1 MTIICSKTFE
11 NGSQANFHRIGD
23 IALTGMGLTAMVY
36 SSTAVGFGA
45 VVHTEK
51 VAASSAI
58 LTSGDPFGDLEE
70 LLIAPGGFLAGG
82 VRAPNEYV
90 ASLDEMKDY
99 KWQAM
104 KLLRAQDESSGFDV
118 PGVGRFDSNEYSQ
131 NKIIGSVVAA
141 QLSVLNDVEFLIDWT
156 LADDSIATL
165 DAQGMIGVGLA
176 LLAHINQVHA
186 KGRIVRSRI
195 ESATSFAEVN
205 SVTWSD

>member
-1 MTIICSKTFE
+1 MIICAKTFD
-11 NGSQANFHRIGD
+11 NGAQANFHKIGD
-23 IALTGMGLTAMVY
+23 IALTGMSLTAMVY
-36 SSTAVGFGA
+36 SSTAIGFGA
-45 VVHTEK
+45 IVHTAE
-51 VAASSAI
+51 VSASSAI

-70 LLIAPGGFLAGG
+70 LLVASGGLLAGG

-90 ASLDEMKDY
+90 ASLEGMKSY
-99 KWQAM
+99 KWEAM
-104 KLLRAQDESSGFDV
+104 KLRRSIDEASGFDV

-141 QLSVLNDVEFLIDWT
+141 QLAVLNGAEFLIDWT

-165 DAQGMIGVGLA
+165 DAQGMIGVGLG

-186 KGRIVRSRI
+186 KGRVVRSRI

-205 SVTWSD
+205 SITWSD